1 MDGLEFTE
9 RVKQDVTTSH
19 IPVILLTAK
28 TDENDHTEG
37 YLRGADADVYKRQEI
52 TRAERLHKQMQIYA
66 KNIHSLWL
74 DKDNSLWLGLFLKG
88 ALHYIPPVSY
98 THLKTTI

>member
-1 MDGLEFTE
+1 MMPVMDGLEFTE

-37 YLRGADADVYKRQEI
+37 YLRGADAYITKSFQRQESG
-52 TRAERLHKQMQIYA
+52 TAGTEYPKEPETEY
-66 KNIHSLWL
+66 
-74 DKDNSLWLGLFLKG
+74 
-88 ALHYIPPVSY
+88 
-98 THLKTTI
+98 